1 MVLGPGDEPPVSILS
16 CVNNIMCC
24 VNNINIKG
32 ATKRDQRGVA
42 VVPRRRNDLKKQ
54 EPWKP
59 SKARIRLVHP
69 TPKM

>member
-16 CVNNIMCC
+16 CVNNID
-24 VNNINIKG
+24 VLE

-54 EPWKP
+54 EPCKP